1 MHWYS
6 LGGRER
12 KGEGEGDGERERERS
27 TSSHFASHTGA
38 QSRLAFPAR
47 ERSAPSHICNKP
59 SCLSQKSS
67 LTQLGFCR
75 RLERGSTL
83 STPRRRR
90 EKKFT
95 PVWQRGP
102 RIRCT
107 VRRGRRG
114 STQERKREG
123 RRRRRHGG
131 GYEARARRAVGCRR
145 VLRCVRAVLWTAPL
159 APLRTRTS

>member
-47 ERSAPSHICNKP
+47 ERSAQSYIANKP

-67 LTQLGFCR
+67 LTQLNLCR
-75 RLERGSTL
+75 RLESVST
-83 STPRRRR
+83 TPRRRR
-90 EKKFT
+90 DKKVHDCMAARAT
-95 PVWQRGP
+95 NSLHRLAGGAGQHP
-102 RIRCT
+102 RER
-107 VRRGRRG
+107 
-114 STQERKREG
+114 ERK
-123 RRRRRHGG
+123 GG
-131 GYEARARRAVGCRR
+131 GGGDMGRS
-145 VLRCVRAVLWTAPL
+145 LRGA
-159 APLRTRTS
+159 

>member
-1 MHWYS
+1 MHWYP

-12 KGEGEGDGERERERS
+12 KGEGEGDGERERS

-47 ERSAPSHICNKP
+47 ERSAPSHIFYKP

-83 STPRRRR
+83 SVPRRRR
-90 EKKFT
+90 GKKIT
-95 PVWQRGP
+95 TAWQPGP

-107 VRRGRRG
+107 VRRGRRD
-114 STQERKREG
+114 STQEGEKKG

-131 GYEARARRAVGCRR
+131 WPRRR
-145 VLRCVRAVLWTAPL
+145 VHGGRWGAAASC
-159 APLRTRTS
+159 S